1 MGKDIKGVDNGRR
14 NIKLGQAGF
23 IDMGSLSRHSTFNVA
38 APRVRKGLKQLVLLV
53 VCNLDQ
59 KVDHSG

>member
-14 NIKLGQAGF
+14 NIKLGQAEF
-23 IDMGSLSRHSTFNVA
+23 IDMGSLSRHSTFNGA
-38 APRVRKGLKQLVLLV
+38 ALSIRKGLKQSVLLV
-53 VCNLDQ
+53 VCNMDQ